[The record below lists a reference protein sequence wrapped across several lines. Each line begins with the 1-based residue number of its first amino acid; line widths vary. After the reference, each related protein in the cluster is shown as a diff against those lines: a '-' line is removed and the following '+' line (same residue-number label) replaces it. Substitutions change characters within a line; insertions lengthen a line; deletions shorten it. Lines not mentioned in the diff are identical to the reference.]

1 MNPAVKSRR
10 GMTLAELM
18 VSVAMVAIMI
28 VMAVSFVTLMSGHTR
43 TSNENLSFQQ
53 DFASVKAGVES
64 WISAAAE
71 EGLELDKVDSEYVL
85 ASIPTGPTGS
95 TQTLRFQN
103 GALRGTL
110 PGGKTF
116 SIYGATIAG
125 VTFDPRPEAGDYVLF
140 CTVTRANSQDSYT
153 FCVAPRV
160 GEAGGVQ

>member
-1 MNPAVKSRR
+1 MISPVKSRR

-53 DFASVKAGVES
+53 DFAAVKAGVEG
-64 WISAAAE
+64 WISAAAGE
-71 EGLELDKVDSEYVL
+71 ELQLAQANPEYVL
-85 ASIPTGPTGS
+85 ASISTGPTGS

-125 VTFDPRPEAGDYVLF
+125 VTFELVDKAGDYLLF
-140 CTVTRANSQDSYT
+140 CTVNRANSQDSYT
-153 FCVAPRV
+153 FCVDTRV
-160 GEAGGVQ
+160 GEAGGTQ

>member
-1 MNPAVKSRR
+1 MISPVKSRR

-53 DFASVKAGVES
+53 DFAAVKAGVEG
-64 WISAAAE
+64 WISAAAG
-71 EGLELDKVDSEYVL
+71 EGLRLDKVDSEYVL

-116 SIYGATIAG
+116 SIYGATIAS
-125 VTFDPRPEAGDYVLF
+125 VTFDPADDYMLF

-153 FCVAPRV
+153 FCVAARV
-160 GEAGGVQ
+160 GEAGGSQ